1 LIILQEDKEEIVDD
15 EVIEK
20 ILNAMDAC
28 LLICNIYSTVSD
40 LKFLQEDN
48 ISHIIKFTQF
58 QLRETIFPLNDPV
71 YTVKS
76 MKKTNNR
83 KKIKSHQAHNRS
95 LQLFYSKTEELLKV
109 FVELFDKCV
118 FVDTKVLP
126 LSTLA
131 TEPFFFDNIKTLQT
145 CF

>member
-48 ISHIIKFTQF
+48 ISHIIRCTQF
-58 QLRETIFPLNDPV
+58 QLRETIFPLNLHC
-71 YTVKS
+71 
-76 MKKTNNR
+76 KKYE
-83 KKIKSHQAHNRS
+83 KKK
-95 LQLFYSKTEELLKV
+95 
-109 FVELFDKCV
+109 
-118 FVDTKVLP
+118 
-126 LSTLA
+126 LA
-131 TEPFFFDNIKTLQT
+131 EKK
-145 CF
+145 